1 MKNKLIKLLKEGKIT
16 IGEILKNPL
25 KVVGFTEKELNEY
38 VNELFERTQRTEKE
52 ITQTISEAQ
61 RKNLDDATKYVMF
74 TDALDNMDL
83 EKVRKL
89 EDDPYISDIK
99 DRFFIFLIIRKMI
112 DTNFISVF
120 KDLIKKW
127 NLSDEEKEDL
137 IDYAKRVKGKE
148 EALKV
153 KQILE

>member
-1 MKNKLIKLLKEGKIT
+1 MDNKLVRLLKEGKIT

-25 KVVGFTEKELNEY
+25 KVVGFTEKELSEY

-52 ITQTISEAQ
+52 IEQTISEAW
-61 RKNLDDATKYVMF
+61 RKKLDDGSKYVMF
-74 TDALDNMDL
+74 INALKDMDL
-83 EKVRKL
+83 EKVRRL

-99 DRFFIFLIIRKMI
+99 DRFYIRSIIKRMV

-127 NLSDEEKEDL
+127 NLSDEEKKE
-137 IDYAKRVKGKE
+137 IITYTKRVKGNE
-148 EALKV
+148 GASKV
-153 KQILE
+153 EKILE

>member
-1 MKNKLIKLLKEGKIT
+1 MNNKLIKLLKEGKIT

-25 KVVGFTEKELNEY
+25 KVVGFTEKELSEY

-52 ITQTISEAQ
+52 VEQTLSEAW
-61 RKNLDDATKYVMF
+61 RKKLDDDSKYVMF
-74 TDALDNMDL
+74 INALKDMDL
-83 EKVRKL
+83 EKVRRL

-99 DRFFIFLIIRKMI
+99 DRFYILSIIKRMV

-127 NLSDEEKEDL
+127 NLNDEEKKEI
-137 IDYAKRVKGKE
+137 IDYAKRVRGKE
-148 EALKV
+148 GALKV
-153 KQILE
+153 EQILE

>member
-1 MKNKLIKLLKEGKIT
+1 MDNKLVRLLKEGKIT

-25 KVVGFTEKELNEY
+25 KVVGFTEKELSEY

-52 ITQTISEAQ
+52 IEQTISEAW
-61 RKNLDDATKYVMF
+61 RKKLDDGSKYVMF
-74 TDALDNMDL
+74 INALKDMDL
-83 EKVRKL
+83 EKVRRL

-99 DRFFIFLIIRKMI
+99 DRFYILSIIKRMV

-127 NLSDEEKEDL
+127 NLSDEEKKE
-137 IDYAKRVKGKE
+137 IITYTKRVKGNE
-148 EALKV
+148 GASKV
-153 KQILE
+153 EKILE